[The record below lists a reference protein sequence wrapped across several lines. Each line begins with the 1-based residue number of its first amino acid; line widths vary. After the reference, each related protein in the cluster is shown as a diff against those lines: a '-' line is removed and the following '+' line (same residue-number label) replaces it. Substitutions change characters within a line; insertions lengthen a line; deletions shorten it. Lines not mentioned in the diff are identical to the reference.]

1 MPADGNCNPGPGGT
15 GFCPTGTTLAGQ
27 AIPADGNCNP
37 GPGAGPGTGPGTGGG
52 GDVYNLF
59 TRISRTPT
67 ALTVLE
73 NRGLDYE
80 LTPLL
85 SRVLNI

>member
-1 MPADGNCNPGPGGT
+1 MQTA
-15 GFCPTGTTLAGQ
+15 
-27 AIPADGNCNP
+27 
-37 GPGAGPGTGPGTGGG
+37 
-52 GDVYNLF
+52 
-59 TRISRTPT
+59 RTPV
-67 ALTVLE
+67 ALSVLE